1 MAKGEGISGESIL
14 YMVDRFTDDMLKLKC
29 IGQVPQYQ
37 HKEHC
42 QNLIKMPVG
51 FDGLSLVQGI
61 YERVESN
68 WNKARNHNP
77 SRKNWRFDEPRRKI
91 ADKNTDLEIK
101 LERAI
106 VNLEINS
113 PPDYVWVNQVPTSSG
128 LVHPRADGPRHI
140 DLVHRRD
147 IRAYEFIELK
157 VKSNNP
163 LYAAMEILQYGILYI
178 FSRRNRQI
186 RDADKDKRLL
196 EARTIDLKVLAPHDY
211 YKGSKLDWLEDGIN
225 DGLKRFVKENK
236 CGFLM
241 NFKFESFAP
250 NFSLSPFPDGDVIKK
265 ALEIRRPI
273 YPESKRF

>member
-1 MAKGEGISGESIL
+1 MAKGEGISDESIL
-14 YMVDRFTDDMLKLKC
+14 YTVDRLTDEMLNLKC

-42 QNLIKMPVG
+42 QNLTKLPDG
-51 FDGLSLVQGI
+51 FDGLSLIQGI
-61 YERVESN
+61 YERIESN
-68 WNKARNHNP
+68 WNKAHYRNP
-77 SRKNWRFDEPRRKI
+77 SRKNWRFDEPRGKI
-91 ADKNTDLEIK
+91 ADKNTDPEIK

-157 VKSNNP
+157 VESNNP

-178 FSRRNRQI
+178 FSRRNKQI
-186 RDADKDKRLL
+186 SDAVKDKRLL
-196 EARTIDLKVLAPHDY
+196 EAKTIDLKVLAPHDY
-211 YKGSKLDWLEDGIN
+211 YKGSKLDWLEIEIN
-225 DGLKRFVKENK
+225 RGLKHFLRGPTF
-236 CGFLM
+236 GFEM
-241 NFKFESFAP
+241 DFGFEAFPLSF
-250 NFSLSPFPDGDVIKK
+250 SPFPTDEAIKRV
-265 ALEIRRPI
+265 LDHRRPA
-273 YPESKRF
+273 YN